1 MYAITGITGQVG
13 GAIARNLL
21 SKNQSVRAVVRDSN
35 KGTVWAEQGCE
46 VALADMN
53 DADALKA
60 AFMNTDGVFVLLPPN
75 FAPSPGFPETRA
87 IVAALHTALMAAR
100 PPKVVCLSTIGA
112 QATQMN
118 LLTQLQIM
126 EQVLGD
132 LPMPIA
138 FLRPAWFM
146 ENAAWDVA
154 PARDKGIIP
163 SFLQPLEKPVPMIA
177 TADIGR
183 IAAELLQQTW
193 SGRRIVEI
201 EGSRRVTPNDI
212 ARGFSKLLGHPV
224 QAEVVPRETW
234 EAMFKAQGTTDPEP
248 RIRMLDGF
256 NEGWIEFESG
266 EAGSIKGEVE
276 LETVL
281 KTLVEQS
288 NSTKQ

>member
-13 GAIARNLL
+13 GAVARKLL
-21 SKNQSVRAVVRDSN
+21 SDNQSVCAVIRDAK
-35 KGTVWAEQGCE
+35 KGTAWVDEGCA

-53 DADALKA
+53 DADALTA
-60 AFMNTDGVFVLLPPN
+60 AFRKAEGVFVVIPPN

-87 IVAALHTALMAAR
+87 IVAALRTAIAAAH
-100 PPKVVCLSTIGA
+100 PGKVVCLSTIGA
-112 QATQMN
+112 QATQSN
-118 LLTQLQIM
+118 LLTQLQIL

-132 LPMPIA
+132 LPMPLA

-154 PARDKGIIP
+154 PARESGIIQ
-163 SFLQPLEKPVPMIA
+163 SFLQPLDKPVPMIA

-183 IAAELLQQTW
+183 VASELLQQTW

-201 EGSRRVTPNDI
+201 EGPRRVTPNDI
-212 ARGFSKLLGHPV
+212 AKGFSKILGRPV
-224 QAEVVPRETW
+224 HAEVVPCETW
-234 EAMFKAQGTTDPEP
+234 EALFKAQGTADPEP

-266 EAGSIKGEVE
+266 ESDSIKGEVE

-281 KTLVEQS
+281 KSLVER
-288 NSTKQ
+288 